1 VHQIVERSLAALMG
15 AETYSDVHYVI
26 TSTGIALGY
35 DYFGYQYW
43 PGGEEYGDR
52 DFAGVVQCNYPE
64 TWMSR
69 YVEQGFYDI
78 DPVRL
83 FGLTHEGVTEWRL
96 LGGRDMS
103 QEHFMREAAQYGL
116 DHGVV
121 GSFQDSEGGRLQI
134 AGARGNAD
142 SRASDDRLPSQG
154 VPAGK
159 PHQVADR
166 APTRLI
172 LCPAQR
178 RQTGEIRGP
187 LVARFFEVGRCRMRD
202 PSRPAVVPRLSPH
215 RARGLPSGIPRRTR
229 AA

>member
-1 VHQIVERSLAALMG
+1 VRQIVEQSLAALMG

-35 DYFGYQYW
+35 DYFGYQFW

-52 DFAGVVQCNYPE
+52 DFAGVVQCNYPAA
-64 TWMSR
+64 WMSR

-134 AGARGNAD
+134 AFAGPAD
-142 SRASDDRLPSQG
+142 QGEPALALEVMPILGPPMTVCLRKASRLESRIRWLTERQRDSFYLLRDSVRRERY
-154 VPAGK
+154 
-159 PHQVADR
+159 ADR
-166 APTRLI
+166 W
-172 LCPAQR
+172 
-178 RQTGEIRGP
+178 
-187 LVARFFEVGRCRMRD
+187 
-202 PSRPAVVPRLSPH
+202 
-215 RARGLPSGIPRRTR
+215 
-229 AA
+229 